1 MIKTGIAI
9 SLYNWLI
16 ERWDLDGGP
25 TSDLKR
31 AILNSLKLDGRSEH
45 ELQAVLTQVDLMQVV
60 QTMMTPEDVLAFSD
74 RISPA
79 EINDSEETNP
89 VILRR
94 QLAAAL
100 GTRSG
105 LGFIGHLYQAKRYI
119 DEAARLLV
127 FRQGCLEASAMGEAR
142 EAIVHKVNMCTCHF
156 ENFVDCV
163 CDFVAELLRA
173 TKGDDDLREAIKKNC
188 GEEKQRTLGKKL
200 RFIAACCAKAEPS
213 LPDRRLLHFVSALAA
228 MKDGDTDKRRQRERP
243 DPEEAEVE
251 GNHSVFEESIAA
263 TATGVGHLA
272 GYLRQMTEFRNVLSG
287 HPGSIADAGS
297 LPERF
302 ENCDDDVRMASECLT
317 ALLRVFSYSDEQ
329 MLVPGLG
336 RCLWYTKYRW
346 GTTDLSFEIEREQDR
361 IIASYIGWNPNAN
374 GPATLDECLS
384 GGEDLFIFPLPTRNT
399 NRVYKPLIYRKRPA
413 FE

>member
-16 ERWDLDGGP
+16 EEWDLDGGP
-25 TSDLKR
+25 TSELKS
-31 AILNSLKLDGRSEH
+31 AILNSLKLDGHSEH

-74 RISPA
+74 RINPA
-79 EINDSEETNP
+79 ESNDSEETNP
-89 VILRR
+89 AILRR

-105 LGFIGHLYQAKRYI
+105 LGFIGHLHQAKRHM

-127 FRQGCLEASAMGEAR
+127 FRQGCLEAAAMGEAH
-142 EAIVHKVNMCTCHF
+142 EAIVHRVNMCTCHF

-163 CDFVAELLRA
+163 CDFVAELVRV
-173 TKGDDDLREAIKKNC
+173 TEGDDALRKVIEHNC
-188 GEEKQRTLGKKL
+188 RNEKHRMLGRKL
-200 RFIAACCAKAEPS
+200 NFIADCCAKAKPS
-213 LPDRRLLHFVSALAA
+213 LPDPRLLPFVSALAA
-228 MKDGDTDKRRQRERP
+228 IKDEGADKKRQRERP
-243 DPEEAEVE
+243 DAEEAEAE
-251 GNHSVFEESIAA
+251 GNHGVFEKRIAA
-263 TATGVGHLA
+263 TATGVDHLA
-272 GYLRQMTEFRNVLSG
+272 GYLRQMTEFRNALSG

-302 ENCDDDVRMASECLT
+302 ENCDEDVRIASECLT
-317 ALLRVFSYSDEQ
+317 ALLSVFSYSDEQ
-329 MLVPGLG
+329 MFVPGLG

-346 GTTDLSFEIEREQDR
+346 GTTELSFEIEREQGR

-374 GPATLDECLS
+374 APATLDECLS
-384 GGEDLFIFPLPTRNT
+384 SGEDLFIFPLPTRNI